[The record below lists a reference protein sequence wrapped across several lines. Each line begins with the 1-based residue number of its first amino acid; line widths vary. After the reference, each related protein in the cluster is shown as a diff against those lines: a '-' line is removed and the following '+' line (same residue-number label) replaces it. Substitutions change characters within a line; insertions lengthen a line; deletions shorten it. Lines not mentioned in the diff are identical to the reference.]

1 MSQALLVLLGLYLV
15 ACYGYGMVLLVRLG
29 TQRRI
34 VRPTSRREPTELV
47 RAARR
52 ELEEGKLGDEQR
64 VAA

>member
-1 MSQALLVLLGLYLV
+1 
-15 ACYGYGMVLLVRLG
+15 MVLLVRLG